1 MYHNSKHSICSQE
14 PEGESS
20 LTFCLGTYLSGL
32 VRLSPS
38 PEKSCSNDSQTEC
51 SHFSRSGTT
60 SALSTGDRG
69 EEQLM
74 FWPEDSPARISPP
87 REQIT
92 ERKKEL
98 TEIARDFGR
107 SIKGLL
113 ARWNLDLSLPK
124 TPRIFE
130 VMALEP
136 SCKTLPAWGMMLDGV
151 SLEVATLVRITN
163 GNDSGFLPTPMATD
177 WKGGTVSIRKDRG
190 TPRLDQWRDYVKIK
204 YGLTY
209 PHPTHS
215 ELRMGWPENW
225 TDLKPLGMDK
235 FQQWQLL
242 HSPCYPGAWIT
253 VSFASDCEKEDDSDE
268 FGVICSLCGGE
279 YSEYPCP
286 GPTQDEWD
294 HEEFHGELRARPTL
308 DCSLR

>member
-20 LTFCLGTYLSGL
+20 PIFCLTTYLSGL
-32 VRLSPS
+32 ARSS
-38 PEKSCSNDSQTEC
+38 NTRETSSSNDSQTEC

-60 SALSTGDRG
+60 SALSTGDHG
-69 EEQLM
+69 GEQLM
-74 FWPEDSPARISPP
+74 FWPEDSPVRISPLKVQTM
-87 REQIT
+87 E
-92 ERKKEL
+92 KNKGL
-98 TEIARDFGR
+98 MEIALDFGR
-107 SIKGLL
+107 NTKGLL
-113 ARWNLDLSLPK
+113 ERFNLDLSLPR

-190 TPRLDQWRDYVKIK
+190 TPRLDQWRDYVKLK

-215 ELRMGWPENW
+215 EFRMGWPENW

-253 VSFASDCEKEDDSDE
+253 VSWADDCLKEDESDE
-268 FGVICSLCGGE
+268 FGEICSVCKGE
-279 YSEYPCP
+279 YSECPCP
-286 GPTQDEWD
+286 GPTQDGWKY
-294 HEEFHGELRARPTL
+294 EEFHGELRARL
-308 DCSLR
+308 S